1 MSKIKVTNKFK
12 KDIERIK
19 GRNWDVKKIK
29 QVIKKLRS
37 GEKLNQTRYKPHKLY
52 GSYEGCWECHV
63 KDDWLLVWFFNEEGD
78 LVLVR
83 TGSHSDL
90 FK

>member
-1 MSKIKVTNKFK
+1 MK
-12 KDIERIK
+12 KL
-19 GRNWDVKKIK
+19 K
-29 QVIKKLRS
+29 QVIKKLQS
-37 GEKLNQTRYKPHKLY
+37 EEKLNQTRYKPYKLY
-52 GSYEGCWECHV
+52 GNYEGCWECHV

-83 TGSHSDL
+83 TGSHFDL